1 MKENYP
7 RITNKKIE
15 CGAVL
20 FHSTTKKNLKNIM
33 KEGIKPG
40 AGEGWCKL
48 AVNAGIISSI
58 KMKEMEKECKENT
71 FLSGS
76 LEFLER
82 MDLEPMDIDTIAIL
96 CLPQEKLYI
105 DNKPFKEWDK
115 DRFTKLP
122 IGDQRLSQLSEIKV
136 KETIPPENIIG
147 CLDIKKFAF
156 IQNRA
161 RYLINKNCD
170 S

>member
-1 MKENYP
+1 MSD
-7 RITNKKIE
+7 KKTE

-20 FHSTTKKNLKNIM
+20 FHSTTKKNLENIM

-48 AVNAGIISSI
+48 AVKAGIISSV
-58 KMKEMEKECKENT
+58 KMKELEKECKENT

-82 MDLEPMDIDTIAIL
+82 MDLEPMDIDTVAIL
-96 CLPQEKLYI
+96 CLPPEKLYI

-122 IGDQRLSQLSEIKV
+122 ITEKQRLSEIEEIKV

-147 CLDIKKFAF
+147 CLDIKEFAF
-156 IQNRA
+156 IQNRG
-161 RYLINKNCD
+161 RYITNKNCD
-170 S
+170 I

>member
-1 MKENYP
+1 MGN
-7 RITNKKIE
+7 NKRSE
-15 CGAVL
+15 CGAIL

-40 AGEGWCKL
+40 SGEGWCKL
-48 AVNAGIISSI
+48 AAKAGIISTI
-58 KMKEMEKECKENT
+58 KMQEIEKECKENT

-82 MDLEPMDIDTIAIL
+82 MDLGPMDIDTIVLL

-105 DNKPFKEWDK
+105 DKKPFKEWDI

-122 IGDQRLSQLSEIKV
+122 FGEQRLSQIDEIKV
-136 KETIPPENIIG
+136 KDVIPPEDIIG
-147 CLDIKKFAF
+147 CLNIKKSTY
-156 IQNRA
+156 IQNRGK
-161 RYLINKNCD
+161 YIINKNCD
-170 S
+170 